1 MLHIEFASPIIINW
15 SKSGTSPVAEN
26 IGLDANVEG
35 LEANPFPTILMVNC
49 ELVLESIFIK
59 ANSPTNLGPRSQ

>member
-1 MLHIEFASPIIINW
+1 MLHIIFASPIIINW

-35 LEANPFPTILMVNC
+35 LEANPIPTILMANC
-49 ELVLESIFIK
+49 GLVLESILSRPDLPQI
-59 ANSPTNLGPRSQ
+59 